1 MELNNIKTYLAI
13 AIVGFTVGILYAAIE
28 KDVPRTLTIFFITLY
43 TVLALRFILERRHY
57 KKHKTILASTQ
68 FLMLPFLVML
78 MGNYISP
85 IAFTYR
91 IFDIEID
98 LSGGSSIYSPFNLI
112 SISLILPV
120 VILSI
125 YFGNHYSGKWPAIAV
140 NRKVRKGRK
149 IPFLIHTLYVA
160 IFLVGFFINWQI
172 DFVCLLFVVFYVIYI
187 FRYFIIAFAVR
198 SNQQVRVTTTT
209 ARSTTGRS
217 TRSSATTR
225 RTTASSSSRSRSGS
239 TRTTRP
245 ASTRTAASRTS
256 RSSSVRVDPG
266 IDIRPARSK
275 TTKKT
280 STTKTVSKSIFPI
293 GTPKKDEMKCII
305 CYMDFDKKEK
315 RRIILCPNCRYPAH
329 EDEFISW
336 FKTSKLCARCNQ
348 SISAR
353 YVSNPKYRINIKIY
367 IEKVIEKL

>member
-13 AIVGFTVGILYAAIE
+13 AIVGSTVGVLYGAIE
-28 KDVPRTLTIFFITLY
+28 KDVPRTLTIFFITVY
-43 TVLALRFILERRHY
+43 AVIALRFILERRHY

-68 FLMLPFLVML
+68 FLILPFLIML

-85 IAFTYR
+85 IAFTYE
-91 IFDIEID
+91 IFGIT
-98 LSGGSSIYSPFNLI
+98 SGGGSFYSPFNLI

-120 VILSI
+120 VILSV
-125 YFGNHYSGKWPAIAV
+125 YFGNYYSGKWPAIAI

-160 IFLVGFFINWQI
+160 IFLLGFFINWQI
-172 DFVCLLFVVFYVIYI
+172 DFVCLIFVILYIVFI
-187 FRYFIIAFAVR
+187 FRYFIVVYAVK
-198 SNQQVRVTTTT
+198 SNQQVSVSATRRSTT
-209 ARSTTGRS
+209 ARST
-217 TRSSATTR
+217 RSSTSTR
-225 RTTASSSSRSRSGS
+225 RTTSSSASSSRSSS

-245 ASTRTAASRTS
+245 TSTRTTASRTT

-266 IDIRPARSK
+266 IDVRTAKTK

-280 STTKTVSKSIFPI
+280 STTKSVSKSIFPI

-305 CYMDFDKKEK
+305 CYMDFDKKDK

-336 FKTSKLCARCNQ
+336 FKTSRLCARCNQ
-348 SISAR
+348 TISTR
-353 YVSNPKYRINIKIY
+353 YVNNPKYRISIRIY